1 MTLTTKTYEHDTI
14 HVQICSFTG
23 KGGVAEYQLL
33 MSVTDPCL
41 SFCSQLEN
49 LQKAYAKAVT
59 EELPTHAMAVFRRY
73 FLSDAANQAD
83 LVTEWEC
90 ENSCLHIH

>member
-41 SFCSQLEN
+41 PFRNQLEN

-59 EELPTHAMAVFRRY
+59 EELPATQWPY
-73 FLSDAANQAD
+73 SAA
-83 LVTEWEC
+83 T
-90 ENSCLHIH
+90 S